1 MSVLSLEELHRT
13 VRSMFNVFSGCNS
26 GTGELKVF
34 SVISE
39 ALPSFFL
46 GGRRCFSSACFP
58 KRTQPVNGV
67 GSMSHGCWPTYQVT
81 CGGGD
86 ARTVHARVTSIR
98 SQTACT
104 LSGIQNI
111 GARPDRSS
119 MYSFSTRAFSTA
131 CDKETLN
138 KGDRKG
144 LCSNYTNSFTK
155 ETRDS
160 ASVAGI

>member
-1 MSVLSLEELHRT
+1 M
-13 VRSMFNVFSGCNS
+13 
-26 GTGELKVF
+26 F

-46 GGRRCFSSACFP
+46 GGCRWFFSGCFP
-58 KRTQPVNGV
+58 KRTQTVNHV
-67 GSMSHGCWPTYQVT
+67 ASVSHCCRPTYQVT

-131 CDKETLN
+131 WDKERLS
-138 KGDRKG
+138 KGDEKG

-155 ETRDS
+155 ETLDN